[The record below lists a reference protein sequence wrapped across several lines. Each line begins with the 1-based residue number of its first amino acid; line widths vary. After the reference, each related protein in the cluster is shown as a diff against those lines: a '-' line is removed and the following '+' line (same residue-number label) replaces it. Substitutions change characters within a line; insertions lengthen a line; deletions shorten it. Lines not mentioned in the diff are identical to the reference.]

1 MTRNIHTLEIVALF
15 SLFLNAG
22 ALLVF
27 YRLLQI
33 LVSSRLLQL
42 AGLIFVLFLP
52 VFMIHA
58 IVLASDAFTMP
69 LFIGI
74 LYFLVQLGK
83 EDSSSRSRHYI
94 IWLAVLLV
102 LSIGTKFIFVSQA
115 LAIILS
121 TILFWWTGRI
131 TARLAA
137 ASVTVFFLVPARE
150 S

>member
-1 MTRNIHTLEIVALF
+1 MTRNIHTLEIIAIF

-42 AGLIFVLFLP
+42 TGLIFVLFLP

-69 LFIGI
+69 LFIGMLI
-74 LYFLVQLGK
+74 FSSNLGK
-83 EDSSSRSRHYI
+83 KIAVPDRVTTSSG
-94 IWLAVLLV
+94 WLCC
-102 LSIGTKFIFVSQA
+102 LS
-115 LAIILS
+115 
-121 TILFWWTGRI
+121 
-131 TARLAA
+131 
-137 ASVTVFFLVPARE
+137 
-150 S
+150 